1 MSAAAPAIGDTYRS
15 NATSFLLSNGIHAG
29 ADFVV
34 TNTDGDKVSLTLK
47 YSNGKIAPGKMTIVK
62 AQFGVNFTEDRA
74 APTNISYRTSAH
86 FYPEVDIRRPLL
98 TSAMSR
104 K

>member
-15 NATSFLLSNGIHAG
+15 NATSFLLGNGIHAG

-34 TNTDGDKVSLTLK
+34 TNTDSDKVSLTLK
-47 YSNGKIAPGKMTIVK
+47 YSNGKICPAKMTILK
-62 AQFGVNFTEDRA
+62 TLFGVNFTEDRA
-74 APTNISYRTSAH
+74 APTNISYRASSH
-86 FYPEVDIRRPLL
+86 FYPDVDIRRPVLPSPL
-98 TSAMSR
+98 SR